1 MALQVANRRPG
12 SWLTRWLWPWSLV
25 LGLLL
30 AACQAGGSPQS
41 TNPPGASS
49 SSKPVSSPTESVL
62 PSGCS
67 DNAPCTFAAG
77 QYRIGDSGV
86 IPGLQLT
93 LPAGWSSVE
102 SNQGELNLVPPG
114 QPDERLFFWLGMVA
128 VKSTGPGHGT
138 TILKNVGKSPKAL
151 IDWLTHN
158 RDFLVVAPPSKAT
171 IGGVPMQA
179 LTIGVSRSA
188 RYGDPGCPANPR
200 CADLFTNPIYW
211 GPNFYGIG
219 GEEEAA
225 LYLGT
230 IHTTS
235 GPQTMI
241 VALDGPNHAD
251 VGRLST
257 VARPIIESVR
267 LPAAARP

>member
-1 MALQVANRRPG
+1 MALLDANKRPG
-12 SWLTRWLWPWSLV
+12 SWLTRWLWPSPLV

-30 AACQAGGSPQS
+30 AACQAGGGSQS
-41 TNPPGASS
+41 TNSPGASS
-49 SSKPVSSPTESVL
+49 SSKPISNATESTL
-62 PSGCS
+62 PSGCT
-67 DNAPCTFAAG
+67 DNAPCKFAAG

-102 SNQGELNLVPPG
+102 SDQGELNLVPPG
-114 QPDERLFFWLGMVA
+114 QPDERLFFWLDMVA

-151 IDWLTHN
+151 ITWLTDN
-158 RDFLVVAPPSKAT
+158 RDFLVTAPSSKAT

-179 LTIGVSRSA
+179 LTVGVSRSA
-188 RYGDPGCPANPR
+188 QYGDPGCPANPR
-200 CADLFTNPIYW
+200 CADLFTNPTYW
-211 GPNFYGIG
+211 GTNFYGIG

-230 IHTTS
+230 IRTSS

-241 VALDGPNHAD
+241 VALDAPNHAD
-251 VGRLST
+251 LARLST
-257 VARPIIESVR
+257 AARPIIESVR

>member
-1 MALQVANRRPG
+1 MAPQDANEHPG
-12 SWLTRWLWPWSLV
+12 SRLTRWLWAWSLV

-30 AACQAGGSPQS
+30 VACQAGGGSQS
-41 TNPPGASS
+41 TNPSGA
-49 SSKPVSSPTESVL
+49 TESVL
-62 PSGCS
+62 PSGCAE
-67 DNAPCTFAAG
+67 NAPCTFAAG
-77 QYRIGDSGV
+77 QYRIGGTGV

-114 QPDERLFFWLGMVA
+114 QPDRRLFFWLGMVA

-138 TILKNVGKSPKAL
+138 TILKNVGKSPAGL
-151 IDWLTHN
+151 ITWLTHN
-158 RDFLVVAPPSKAT
+158 HDFLVAAPPSNAM

-179 LTIGVSRSA
+179 LTVGVSRSA
-188 RYGDPGCPANPR
+188 RYGDSGCPADPR
-200 CADLFTNPIYW
+200 CADLFTDPVYW
-211 GPNFYGIG
+211 GTNFYGIS

-230 IHTTS
+230 IRTSS

-251 VGRLST
+251 LGRLLT
-257 VARPIIESVR
+257 AARPIIESVR
-267 LPAAARP
+267 LPAGARP

>member
-1 MALQVANRRPG
+1 MALQDANKRFG
-12 SWLTRWLWPWSLV
+12 SWLTRWLWAWSLV

-30 AACQAGGSPQS
+30 AACQDSGGSQS
-41 TNPPGASS
+41 TNPSGASS
-49 SSKPVSSPTESVL
+49 SSKPVLSPTESVL
-62 PSGCS
+62 PSGCT

-102 SNQGELNLVPPG
+102 SDQGELNLVPPG
-114 QPDERLFFWLGMVA
+114 QHDDRLFFWLGMVA

-151 IDWLTHN
+151 ITWLTHN
-158 RDFLVVAPPSKAT
+158 HDFLVIAPPSNAT
-171 IGGVPMQA
+171 IAGVPMQA
-179 LTIGVSRSA
+179 LTVGVSQSA

-200 CADLFTNPIYW
+200 CADLFTNPTYW

-219 GEEEAA
+219 GEGEAA
-225 LYLGT
+225 LYLGAIRT
-230 IHTTS
+230 SS

-241 VALDGPNHAD
+241 VALDGLNHAD
-251 VGRLST
+251 LGRLST
-257 VARPIIESVR
+257 AARPIIESVR